1 MSTIGALRRLAPTV
15 LLALCAVPLHAA
27 EGPVSREA
35 RIDAFVE
42 DLVVRH
48 GFERAALGVLLD
60 DATSLPGIVER
71 ISRPAERTLSWAEY
85 RRIFL
90 GADRVEEGVR
100 FLIANEDTLLRVEA
114 QYGVPPEYV
123 VAILGVETR
132 FGARTGDWRVLDAL
146 YTLGFDYPP
155 RADFFR
161 RELEQFLLLAREE
174 GRDARTLSGSYAGAM
189 GWGQFIPSSY
199 RAYAVD
205 FDADGVRDI
214 WTNPVDAMGSVANY
228 FAEHGWAA
236 RAPVLRR
243 VAIDDAENFAG
254 IANRGLELRSTVAE
268 LRALGA
274 RGLEGLDDG
283 LAAGLWRV
291 DGPDGEA
298 FYATFGNF
306 RAITR
311 YNHSH
316 LYALAVHDLAQAI
329 LAGSRTRAR

>member
-1 MSTIGALRRLAPTV
+1 MKNPRLPERLWLVA
-15 LLALCAVPLHAA
+15 LLALCVSPGHA
-27 EGPVSREA
+27 EEA
-35 RIDAFVE
+35 RTARVDAFVA

-48 GFERAALGVLLD
+48 GFERAGLEALFA
-60 DATSLPGIVER
+60 DARSRPEIIER
-71 ISRPAERTLSWAEY
+71 ISRPAERTLTWAEY

-90 GADRVEEGVR
+90 GDERVAEGVR
-100 FLIANEDTLLRVEA
+100 FLEANEETLARTEERF
-114 QYGVPPEYV
+114 GVPPEYV

-132 FGARTGDWRVLDAL
+132 FGTRTGDWPVLDAL

-161 RELEQFLLLAREE
+161 RELEQFLLLARQE
-174 GRDARTLSGSYAGAM
+174 GRDPRTLSGSYAGAM

-205 FDADGVRDI
+205 FDDDDVRDI
-214 WTNPVDAMGSVANY
+214 WTNPVDAMGSIANY
-228 FAEHGWAA
+228 FAEHGWT
-236 RAPVLRR
+236 RGAPVLRR
-243 VAIDDAENFAG
+243 VAVDDVDTFEGVVNS
-254 IANRGLELRSTVAE
+254 GLELRSTVAE

-274 RGLEGLDDG
+274 RGLEGLEGDRP
-283 LAAGLWRV
+283 AGLWRV

-329 LAGSRTRAR
+329 LAGAAADAR